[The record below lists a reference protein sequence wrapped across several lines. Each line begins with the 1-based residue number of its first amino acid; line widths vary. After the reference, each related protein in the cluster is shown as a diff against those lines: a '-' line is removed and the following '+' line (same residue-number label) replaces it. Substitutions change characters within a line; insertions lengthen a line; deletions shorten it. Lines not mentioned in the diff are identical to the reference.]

1 MAGLNFL
8 SDLCGREELLSP
20 KKRRNVFLSDL
31 CGREEMSKEE
41 AFFYVFLSDLCGREG
56 VNTGGIKDL
65 GISKRPVRS

>member
-56 VNTGGIKDL
+56 IKSNVARQTN
-65 GISKRPVRS
+65 ISKRPVRS